1 MPEIQVQIQKFRQ
14 EMEIE
19 THKVNRQTANK
30 ELVELQ
36 ENMRTAALRQLRW
49 SGEVQ
54 KAGYNL
60 LNKVNQWIDEIDTVV
75 DSDSELRLQLVTK
88 LLPLI
93 PSYARAAADMSRA
106 GSDAED
112 KIFAIEEIARR
123 LDDWDKSMQSQND
136 LN

>member
-1 MPEIQVQIQKFRQ
+1 
-14 EMEIE
+14 
-19 THKVNRQTANK
+19 
-30 ELVELQ
+30 
-36 ENMRTAALRQLRW
+36 
-49 SGEVQ
+49 VQ
-54 KAGYNL
+54 KAGYIL
-60 LNKVNQWIDEIDTVV
+60 LSKVNQWIEEIDAVV
-75 DSDSELRLQLVTK
+75 DSDPELRLQLITK

-112 KIFAIEEIARR
+112 KIFALEEMSRR